1 MKNDTTQN
9 VLRREDMIFVGII
22 LGRRPCFILSPLVQ
36 MRLTLLQRW
45 TRDPAMANQNSLT
58 SLPCWCSRIDLDTSW
73 AVSCSYWET
82 YVFCVLWLSALRTI
96 KTWSFYWLSLKMKPK
111 QRMAKLRG
119 EEKGDQFQMTLFN
132 SWINPIWVRF
142 FHFWL
147 KGLWLAQSHWL

>member
-1 MKNDTTQN
+1 MIQHKMFYEGRIWFLLASFWGDVPVSSSAHWFRWGWPCSRDEHVTQQWPI
-9 VLRREDMIFVGII
+9 RI
-22 LGRRPCFILSPLVQ
+22 L
-36 MRLTLLQRW
+36 W
-45 TRDPAMANQNSLT
+45 
-58 SLPCWCSRIDLDTSW
+58 LPCHADAPRIDVDTSW

-82 YVFCVLWLSALRTI
+82 YVFCVLWLSALQTI